1 MLTDSPIRACRL
13 CEECDSLID
22 HQDKI
27 KVLSL
32 THANL
37 QKVLAEL
44 EDIVVLPSRA
54 DMVLGLLE
62 DPVNILPAFEAL
74 TVLEG
79 TAENA
84 KQAWN
89 RCERACAIAEI
100 LASARVEAP
109 PSAVVILPHS
119 GHLCDH
125 SGGPVPWLSP
135 HCLALVRKHRLA
147 MTGKPRPL
155 SCHDQ
160 ECQGCQARLQ
170 PHVQVPGARE

>member
-1 MLTDSPIRACRL
+1 MLTDSRIRACRL

-89 RCERACAIAEI
+89 RCELVVLKRGRPT
-100 LASARVEAP
+100 SAMVGDP
-109 PSAVVILPHS
+109 PSAVII
-119 GHLCDH
+119 
-125 SGGPVPWLSP
+125 
-135 HCLALVRKHRLA
+135 
-147 MTGKPRPL
+147 PL
-155 SCHDQ
+155 H
-160 ECQGCQARLQ
+160 
-170 PHVQVPGARE
+170 